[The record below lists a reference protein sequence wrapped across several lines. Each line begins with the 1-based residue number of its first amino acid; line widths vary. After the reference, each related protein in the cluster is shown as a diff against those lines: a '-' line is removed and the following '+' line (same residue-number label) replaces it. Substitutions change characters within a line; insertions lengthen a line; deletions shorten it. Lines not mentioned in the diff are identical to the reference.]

1 MKGQIKISKNFSME
15 AIDYA
20 NQGNSI
26 IGIRGSGKTYAAMQV
41 AEQLLDNGIPIIAF
55 DPTGVWQNLRNGING
70 HPGYPVVVAGG
81 MFPDLPL
88 NETNAVQIVEAALKA
103 GVSLVIDLK
112 GLSTSNKSSWMRIV
126 SSCVEYLQGN
136 NDQYG
141 LRHVFIEE
149 AAEFVP
155 QRPNPGGQ
163 LVYSRIESLARM
175 GRNFGLGYTLI
186 NQRAEEIA
194 KAIFEIS
201 EQVMVFRQ
209 SGKNSLKSI
218 QDWLNYRGLKDQNI
232 SDTLPRLDNGECW
245 IINEKEEVRAKVLAK
260 KTFHPDPKTSKTS
273 LPAGTKTADRTGF
286 IDQMK
291 KAMEKPAPV
300 KKDLQKNN
308 LPAVIPVNN
317 QASERRIKQLEEEL
331 KQCKGYLK
339 MYVGVINGMGT
350 ISKDLND
357 ILNTASLR
365 KSISP
370 VLKLVE
376 SVPEQTK
383 IVSELPNHVPKT
395 IQSISQ
401 KPVIVSSGNRTLGKC
416 SREVLRF
423 LAQYPDRQFTKAQVA
438 IATNYSAG
446 SGGFN
451 NALSELNQKG
461 YILRDGKL
469 QVNPDAHAEIILCIG
484 NIISQDYDIS
494 TYKNN
499 LGKCEREIYEVLLA
513 HPHDE
518 IQKDQLATMTETQ
531 YSAGSGGFNNALS
544 RLNTLELIERRNGMI
559 KLNPELLELL

>member
-1 MKGQIKISKNFSME
+1 MKGQIRISKNFSME

-331 KQCKGYLK
+331 KQCKGYLR

-395 IQSISQ
+395 IQSVSQ
-401 KPVIVSSGNRTLGKC
+401 KPVIVSSGNGTLGKC

-499 LGKCEREIYEVLLA
+499 LGKCEREIYEVLLT

-559 KLNPELLELL
+559 KLNPELLELM